1 MSTLT
6 HLAAHQAS
14 VVGVSTSYAPRDRV
28 LAGLIDQG
36 HGREACAAYLGLTDE
51 QLMSRIVHLDLP
63 TPADRPMRIGHG
75 QHAWD
80 VAAIRRLI
88 DLWIRDLTTSRIAT
102 LLGRSPSGV
111 RSKARWLGL
120 YKRARNSLLDLLPLF
135 PTIDIEPKRHQLV
148 WTDDLE
154 RWLADRW
161 FSFQHHKAIA
171 RDLSAKLGFEV
182 SPTTVASKAHRL
194 ELPKRDSEFL
204 LQDYK
209 PEYRARH
216 ARLLPRMVERRCK
229 IRGRLFW
236 STGVTFT
243 SEEAKGQASYRTLSA
258 SISDCGMAAIH

>member
-1 MSTLT
+1 MSSP
-6 HLAAHQAS
+6 HRDRNHRAS
-14 VVGVSTSYAPRDRV
+14 NVGVSTNQPSRDRI

-36 HGREACAAYLGLTDE
+36 HGREACAAYLDLTDE

-63 TPADRPMRIGHG
+63 TPADRPMRVGHG
-75 QHAWD
+75 PHAWD
-80 VAAIRRLI
+80 ITAIRRLI
-88 DLWIRDLTTSRIAT
+88 DLWIRDLATSHIAT
-102 LLGRSPSGV
+102 HLGRSPSGV

-135 PTIDIEPKRHQLV
+135 PGIDLGPKRHQLV

-171 RDLSAKLGFEV
+171 RDLSDKLGFAV
-182 SPTTVASKAHRL
+182 SPTTIASKAHRL
-194 ELPKRDSEFL
+194 ELPKRDAEAL

-229 IRGRLFW
+229 VRGRLFW
-236 STGVTFT
+236 STGATFT
-243 SEEAKGQASYRTLSA
+243 SEEAKAQSSYRA
-258 SISDCGMAAIH
+258 MCAGISDYAVAAVH

>member
-1 MSTLT
+1 MSTLPQ
-6 HLAAHQAS
+6 LVAHQAAS
-14 VVGVSTSYAPRDRV
+14 IGVSHSRSPRERV
-28 LAGLIDQG
+28 LSGLIAQG
-36 HGREACAAYLGLTDE
+36 HGREACAAYLGLSDE
-51 QLMSRIVHLDLP
+51 QLMSRVVHLNLP
-63 TPADRPMRIGHG
+63 TPGDCPMRVGHG
-75 QHAWD
+75 SHAWD

-120 YKRARNSLLDLLPLF
+120 YRRARNSLLDLLPLF
-135 PTIDIEPKRHQLV
+135 PGIDSEPKRHQLV

-171 RDLSAKLGFEV
+171 RDLSEKLGFEV

-194 ELPKRDSEFL
+194 ELPRRDPDFL
-204 LQDYK
+204 LQDYR

-216 ARLLPRMVERRCK
+216 ARLLPKMYERRCK

-236 STGVTFT
+236 STGATFT
-243 SEEAKGQASYRTLSA
+243 SAEAKAQSSYRTLCSG
-258 SISDCGMAAIH
+258 ISDHAMAAVH

>member
-1 MSTLT
+1 MSIPQWAGN
-6 HLAAHQAS
+6 HRAS
-14 VVGVSTSYAPRDRV
+14 PVGASTNQSSRDRV
-28 LAGLIDQG
+28 LAGLIDQD

-51 QLMSRIVHLDLP
+51 QLMSRVVHLDLP
-63 TPADRPMRIGHG
+63 TPADRPVRVGHG
-75 QHAWD
+75 SHAWD
-80 VAAIRRLI
+80 VTTISRLI

-102 LLGRSPSGV
+102 ILGRSPSGV

-135 PTIDIEPKRHQLV
+135 PGIDTQPTRHQLV

-161 FSFQHHKAIA
+161 LSFQHHKAIA
-171 RDLSAKLGFEV
+171 ADLSSKLGFEV
-182 SPTTVASKAHRL
+182 SPSTIASKAHRL
-194 ELPKRDSEFL
+194 ELPRRDPDFL

-216 ARLLPRMVERRCK
+216 ARLLPKMYERRCK

-236 STGVTFT
+236 STGATFT
-243 SEEAKGQASYRTLSA
+243 SEEAKAQSSYRALCA
-258 SISDCGMAAIH
+258 GISDRAMAAVH

>member
-1 MSTLT
+1 MSIP
-6 HLAAHQAS
+6 QRVGNRRAS
-14 VVGVSTSYAPRDRV
+14 PVSASNNQSSRDRV

-36 HGREACAAYLGLTDE
+36 HGREACAAYLGLSDE

-63 TPADRPMRIGHG
+63 TPGDRPMRVGHG
-75 QHAWD
+75 SHAWD

-120 YKRARNSLLDLLPLF
+120 YRRARNSLLDLLPLF
-135 PTIDIEPKRHQLV
+135 PGIDSEPKRHQLI

-171 RDLSAKLGFEV
+171 RDLSEKLGFEV

-194 ELPKRDSEFL
+194 ELPRRDPDFL
-204 LQDYK
+204 LQDYQ

-216 ARLLPRMVERRCK
+216 ARLLPKMYERRCK
-229 IRGRLFW
+229 VRRRLFW

-243 SEEAKGQASYRTLSA
+243 SEEAKAQASYRALCA
-258 SISDCGMAAIH
+258 GISDHAMAPVH

>member
-1 MSTLT
+1 MSSRSNLT
-6 HLAAHQAS
+6 AHQTCI
-14 VVGVSTSYAPRDRV
+14 VGVSTSQAPSDRV

-36 HGREACAAYLGLTDE
+36 HGRDACAAYLGLTDE

-63 TPADRPMRIGHG
+63 TPADRPMRVGHG

-88 DLWIRDLTTSRIAT
+88 DLWIRDLTTSHIAT
-102 LLGRSPSGV
+102 HLGRSPSGV

-120 YKRARNSLLDLLPLF
+120 YKRARSSLLDLLPLF
-135 PTIDIEPKRHQLV
+135 PGIDIGPKRHQLV

-171 RDLSAKLGFEV
+171 RDLSDKLGFVV
-182 SPTTVASKAHRL
+182 SPTTIASKAHRL

-209 PEYRARH
+209 AEYRARH

-229 IRGRLFW
+229 VRGRLFW
-236 STGVTFT
+236 STGATFT
-243 SEEAKGQASYRTLSA
+243 SEEAKAQSSYRA
-258 SISDCGMAAIH
+258 MCAGISDYAVAAVH